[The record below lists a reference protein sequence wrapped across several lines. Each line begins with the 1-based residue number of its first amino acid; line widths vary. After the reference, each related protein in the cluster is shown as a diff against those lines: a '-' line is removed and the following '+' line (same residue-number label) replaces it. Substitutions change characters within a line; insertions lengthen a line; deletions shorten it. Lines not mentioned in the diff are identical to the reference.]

1 MKSYALFKEYIWL
14 VNTIN
19 FAGKITLEDINRKWV
34 ETDMSEGLPIV
45 RSTFNRHKDAIQ
57 DIFGIDIECDK
68 RDGFKYYIGN
78 SEVLKEESIQNW
90 MLSTL
95 SVNSVLAE
103 SKAVADRILLESI
116 PSDGEDLHRFIEA
129 MKRSVRIEVIYH
141 RYAAKEDSKMT
152 VEPYCVKL
160 FKRRWYA
167 LVKSIKYG
175 HYTTLAF
182 DRIKS
187 ISLTTDKLTLDA
199 DFDAAA
205 WFKECYGI
213 VRDDEEE
220 LQTIRIRAFKQEV
233 FYMRDLPLHYS
244 QKEVETT
251 EDWSDF
257 EITIRPTA
265 DFFSP
270 LLSRGPL
277 IQVMEPQ
284 WLADEIKRQHEEAA
298 QLYEE
303 KFL

>member
-1 MKSYALFKEYIWL
+1 MKSYALFQEYIWL
-14 VNTIN
+14 VNTI
-19 FAGKITLEDINRKWV
+19 FRAGKISLEEINRKWV
-34 ETDMSEGLPIV
+34 ETDMSEGLPMV

-57 DIFGIDIECDK
+57 DMFGIDVECDK
-68 RDGFKYYIGN
+68 RCGFKYYIGN
-78 SEVLKEESIQNW
+78 PEALQEETIQNW

-103 SKAVADRILLESI
+103 SKAVADRILLEPI
-116 PSDGEDLHRFIEA
+116 PSDGEDLHKFIEA
-129 MKRSVRIEVIYH
+129 MKRSVRIDVIYH
-141 RYAAKEDSKMT
+141 RYAAEDDSTMT

-167 LVKSIKYG
+167 LVKSIKHGY
-175 HYTTLAF
+175 YFTLAF
-182 DRIKS
+182 DRVKS
-187 ISLTTDKLTLDA
+187 INLTTDKFTLDA

-213 VRDDEEE
+213 VRDDEGE
-220 LQTIRIRAFKQEV
+220 LQTIRIRAFRQEV
-233 FYMRDLPLHYS
+233 FYMRDLPLHFT

-284 WLADEIKRQHEEAA
+284 WLADEIKRQHEAA
-298 QLYEE
+298 AELYEE

>member
-19 FAGKITLEDINRKWV
+19 LAGKITLEDINRKWLD
-34 ETDMSEGLPIV
+34 TDMSEGLPMV

-78 SEVLKEESIQNW
+78 SEVLTEESIQNW

-103 SKAVADRILLESI
+103 SKAVADRILLEPI
-116 PSDGEDLHRFIEA
+116 PSDGEDLHKFIEA
-129 MKRSVRIEVIYH
+129 MKRSVRIDVAYH
-141 RYAAKEDSKMT
+141 KYAAEEDSKMT

-167 LVKSIKYG
+167 LVKSIKHG
-175 HYTTLAF
+175 HYITLAF

-187 ISLTTDKLTLDA
+187 ISLTTDKFTLDE

-220 LQTIRIRAFKQEV
+220 LQTIRIRAFDQEV
-233 FYMRDLPLHYS
+233 FYMRDLPLHFT

-251 EDWSDF
+251 EFWSDF
-257 EITIRPTA
+257 EIQIRPTA

-284 WLADEIKRQHEEAA
+284 WLADEIKRQHEKAA
-298 QLYEE
+298 GLYEE
-303 KFL
+303 ISL

>member
-1 MKSYALFKEYIWL
+1 MKSYALFQEYIWL
-14 VNTIN
+14 VNTICR
-19 FAGKITLEDINRKWV
+19 AGKISLEEINGKWV
-34 ETDMSEGLPIV
+34 ETDMSEGLPMV

-57 DIFGIDIECDK
+57 DMFGIDIECDK
-68 RDGFKYYIGN
+68 RCGFKYYIGN
-78 SEVLKEESIQNW
+78 PEALQEETIQNW

-103 SKAVADRILLESI
+103 SKVVADRILLEPI

-129 MKRSVRIEVIYH
+129 MKRSVRIDVTYH
-141 RYAAKEDSKMT
+141 RYAAEEDTNMT

-167 LVKSIKYG
+167 LVKSVKYG
-175 HYTTLAF
+175 TLFTLAF
-182 DRIKS
+182 DRIKT
-187 ISLTTDKLTLDA
+187 ISLTTDKFTLDA

-220 LQTIRIRAFKQEV
+220 LQTIQIRAFGKEV
-233 FYMRDLPLHYS
+233 FYMRDLPLHYT

-257 EITIRPTA
+257 KITIRPTA

-270 LLSRGPL
+270 LLSRGPR

-284 WLADEIKRQHEEAA
+284 WLADEIKRQHEEAV

-303 KFL
+303 KLL

>member
-116 PSDGEDLHRFIEA
+116 PSDGEDLHKYIDA
-129 MKRSVRIEVIYH
+129 MKRSVRIDVIYH

-167 LVKSIKYG
+167 LVKSIKHGNYF
-175 HYTTLAF
+175 TLAF

-187 ISLTTDKLTLDA
+187 ISLTTDKFTLDA

-220 LQTIRIRAFKQEV
+220 LQTIRIRAFGQEV
-233 FYMRDLPLHYS
+233 FYMRDLPLHYT

-257 EITIRPTA
+257 ELQIRPTA

-298 QLYEE
+298 KFYEE

>member
-19 FAGKITLEDINRKWV
+19 LAGKITLEDINRKWLD
-34 ETDMSEGLPIV
+34 TDMSEGLPMV

-103 SKAVADRILLESI
+103 SKAVADRILLESV
-116 PSDGEDLHRFIEA
+116 PSDGEYLHQFIDA
-129 MKRSVRIEVIYH
+129 MKRGVRIVVKYR
-141 RYAAKEDSKMT
+141 RYTADTESEMKI
-152 VEPYCVKL
+152 EPYCVKL
-160 FKRRWYA
+160 FNRRWYC
-167 LVKSIKYG
+167 LVRSMK
-175 HYTTLAF
+175 HRNFFTLAF
-182 DRIKS
+182 DRIKG
-187 ISLTTDKLTLDA
+187 IELTNEKFTIDE
-199 DFDAAA
+199 DFDAAS
-205 WFKECYGI
+205 WFKESYGI

-220 LQTIRIRAFKQEV
+220 LQTIRIRAFGQEV
-233 FYMRDLPLHYS
+233 FYMRDLPFHCT

-257 EITIRPTA
+257 ELQIRPTA

-284 WLADEIKRQHEEAA
+284 WLADEIKRQHLEAA
-298 QLYEE
+298 GLYE
-303 KFL
+303 

>member
-116 PSDGEDLHRFIEA
+116 PSDGEDLHKYIDA
-129 MKRSVRIEVIYH
+129 MKHSVRIDVIYH
-141 RYAAKEDSKMT
+141 RYAAKEDSMMT

-187 ISLTTDKLTLDA
+187 ISLTTDKFTLDA

-220 LQTIRIRAFKQEV
+220 LQTIRIRAFGQEV
-233 FYMRDLPLHYS
+233 FYMRDLPLHYT

-257 EITIRPTA
+257 ELQIRPTA

-284 WLADEIKRQHEEAA
+284 WLADEIKRQHEEAV